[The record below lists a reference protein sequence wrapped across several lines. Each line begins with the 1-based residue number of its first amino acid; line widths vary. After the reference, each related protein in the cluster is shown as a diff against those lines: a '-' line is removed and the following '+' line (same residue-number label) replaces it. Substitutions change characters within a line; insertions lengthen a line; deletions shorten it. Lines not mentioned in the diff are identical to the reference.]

1 MDVYGRKGKLDRRR
15 KDGMERNELME
26 LDERGGE
33 ELTDGSRWK
42 KIESELMK
50 ERSDLKEGKE

>member
-1 MDVYGRKGKLDRRR
+1 
-15 KDGMERNELME
+15 MERNELME